1 MYTINQFIL
10 EGEFTELKDD
20 VAVMKTT
27 RDVKKENGEY
37 ETKEFKFTVVN
48 EVKDGWNFLYD
59 YALPI
64 SVRVVGRL
72 EADNHGISTAFLVA
86 ENIQVSMK
94 SRYIRAQKEKE
105 AKDGNTECMD

>member
-1 MYTINQFIL
+1 MNTINQFIL
-10 EGEFTELKDD
+10 EGEFTELKDN
-20 VAVMKTT
+20 VAVMKAVRNT
-27 RDVKKENGEY
+27 KKENGEY
-37 ETKEFKFTVVN
+37 ETKEFKFIVVN
-48 EVKDGWNFLYD
+48 DVKDGWNFLYD

-72 EADNHGISTAFLVA
+72 EADSHGISTAFLVA

-105 AKDGNTECMD
+105 AKDGSPKCMD